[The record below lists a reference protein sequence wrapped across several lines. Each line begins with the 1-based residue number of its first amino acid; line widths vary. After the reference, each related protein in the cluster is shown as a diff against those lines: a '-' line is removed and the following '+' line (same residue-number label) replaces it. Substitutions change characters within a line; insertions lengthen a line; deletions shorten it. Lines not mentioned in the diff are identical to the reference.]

1 MEEKLKIIPKLT
13 PSLFAFFVSKG
24 KWKFAAHL
32 KMIERKIFEA
42 LSGKCR
48 YLIINM
54 PPRHGK
60 SEFLS
65 KYFPLWFL
73 LNFPNKRVIL
83 ASYQQ
88 SLSETWSRRIREMI
102 MLYGTLFGVRLNPAN
117 RKLSGFSFLEQ
128 SGGLLATGVGGAL
141 TGQGADLLIIDDPV
155 KNDAEANS
163 SVERENI
170 WDWFNATALTRLEPG
185 GICILIMTR
194 WHEDD
199 LAGRLI
205 AQSSSLNGNHW
216 ELLSLPALA
225 EENDALG
232 REVGEPLWKER
243 FNSNAL
249 RKIRESIGSY
259 WFSSLYQQCPV
270 PAGNSIF
277 KREYFRYFEEYAS
290 YYNLVINPTVSKK
303 ALKSDISVFAVSDL
317 ALSLKETADF
327 TVVLIFAKLKS
338 GEILILDIIRERFES
353 TEHLK
358 LFSSINA
365 KYKPIMIG
373 IESVQFQQSI
383 IQQAVKSGLPIK
395 SLKPDKDKISR
406 ALPIAAM
413 LENGLIFFK
422 RNAEYL
428 DEFEK
433 ELLQFPKSKHDD
445 QVDAFAYIIQML
457 NTQSGLLP
465 Q

>member
-13 PSLFAFFVSKG
+13 PSLFAYFVSKG

-42 LSGKCR
+42 LSGKSR
-48 YLIINM
+48 YIIINM

-102 MLYGTLFGVRLNPAN
+102 ILYGTLFGVRLNPAN
-117 RKLSGFSFLEQ
+117 RKKSGFSFLEQ

-163 SVERENI
+163 TVERENI

-199 LAGRLI
+199 LAGRLL
-205 AQSSSLNGNHW
+205 AQNSSLNGNRW
-216 ELLSLPALA
+216 EQLSLPAIA

-232 REVGEPLWKER
+232 REIGEPLWKER
-243 FNSNAL
+243 FDSDSL

-259 WFSSLYQQCPV
+259 WFSSLYQQNPV

-277 KREYFRYFEEYAS
+277 KREHFRYFEEQVT
-290 YYNLVINPTVSKK
+290 YYNLVVNPSNSKK
-303 ALKSDISVFAVSDL
+303 VLKSETSVYAVSDL
-317 ALSLKETADF
+317 ALSLKETADY

-365 KYKPIMIG
+365 KYKPVLIG
-373 IESVQFQQSI
+373 IENVQFQQSI

-406 ALPIAAM
+406 ALPIAAL
-413 LENGLIFFK
+413 LENGQIFFK
-422 RNAEYL
+422 RNAAYL

-445 QVDAFAYIIQML
+445 QVDAFAYIVKMI
-457 NTQSGLLP
+457 NSQSGLLP
-465 Q
+465 L